1 METKFRL
8 RRWLFGKK
16 RRNKIVQFI
25 AEQCEKNLSH
35 YNNEDRNHFRN
46 GEFWLQKTLARY
58 FDGLN
63 KRPIV
68 FDVGA
73 NVGDWSFHFLKL
85 NTNIILHCFEPSKE
99 TFSLLSEKLRPFK
112 NVVINNFGFS
122 NVSQVVDF
130 YENDA
135 SDVTSLYKRFNAQN

>member
-1 METKFRL
+1 M
-8 RRWLFGKK
+8 GKK
-16 RRNKIVQFI
+16 RRNKIVKFI
-25 AEQCEKNLSH
+25 AEQCKKNLSH

-99 TFSLLSEKLRPFK
+99 TFSLLSEKLQPFK
-112 NVVINNFGFS
+112 NVVKNNFG
-122 NVSQVVDF
+122 N
-130 YENDA
+130 
-135 SDVTSLYKRFNAQN
+135 